1 MKTVRL
7 FQMELRRLLQS
18 RLAWIVILLTVL
30 SPLAGLS
37 LYKPASA
44 STMLSLYLANP
55 ALAGGVVGGI
65 LFGVLAVFELDR
77 TNRSRVDVLTLS
89 SIRLTEI
96 HPRPHCSSLVSTA

>member
-18 RLAWIVILLTVL
+18 RLAWIVILLTAL

-65 LFGVLAVFELDR
+65 LFGVLA
-77 TNRSRVDVLTLS
+77 
-89 SIRLTEI
+89 
-96 HPRPHCSSLVSTA
+96 

>member
-18 RLAWIVILLTVL
+18 RLAWIVILLTAL

-44 STMLSLYLANP
+44 SGWAS
-55 ALAGGVVGGI
+55 
-65 LFGVLAVFELDR
+65 
-77 TNRSRVDVLTLS
+77 
-89 SIRLTEI
+89 
-96 HPRPHCSSLVSTA
+96 PRPCWGPPPF